1 MSGSLRRLKP
11 IPATLAALVGLLWA
25 ISFGAVR
32 DFIWADLRD
41 GMMDLRGLSRLTRA
55 IILAGFSLLFGTV
68 LVLLINDFLRD
79 RFSLIALPNSFI
91 FAPGR
96 GMMLPVPLVPLTLFL
111 ISVAW
116 SFALAG
122 AIHSH
127 IGIRLGVLAFFV
139 LSAIRQLLTLI
150 VSIASGGL
158 NPPDLVILAI
168 VLVAI
173 TLVVILFLVLAHL
186 EPRPALEF
194 TLLFLLT
201 SLVFF
206 TTQLNNV
213 SEYHLTG
220 IPLNL
225 ANLQLDV
232 MNFSSIVIPFLLFI
246 GVDIADFTRDSSG
259 WLSRALTQRL
269 PAWALISLF
278 FLFCAWRIYGLLQ
291 EMLGLLAQSSFH
303 AEAMSFLGALGEILI
318 VGLVWFGEE
327 KLLPREKREEVGTE
341 EMTEKVA
348 YTVLWVILVYN
359 LTSLV
364 TFALTSIIA
373 AFPVPAFVGIVL
385 KTTAWLNQN
394 SGAWGVLVNI
404 GALILAARL
413 ARRGQV
419 ALPLYLG
426 VFGMLHLYYKIT
438 NPGALLGA
446 FFWNGPQPVDSWW
459 VILLSLVGV
468 YLLLSK
474 KLSREKA
481 GELFFLLL
489 ITFLLRQTNFISSP
503 LSPVFGFAGVGFI
516 AFGVVWDALTSGS
529 WANTS
534 TPGLSRTTRIFL
546 YLGYVIL
553 TVTVI
558 NWALSTHD
566 LTSLNQLT
574 GNTALVGLDRF
585 GRPLLYAIF
594 ILTFSRLLLPPSPQ
608 VGIPSEGRRD

>member
-139 LSAIRQLLTLI
+139 LSAIRQVLTLI
-150 VSIASGGL
+150 VSIASGGF

-168 VLVAI
+168 VLIAI
-173 TLVVILFLVLAHL
+173 SLVVIVFLVLARL

-194 TLLFLLT
+194 MLLFLLT

-213 SEYHLTG
+213 SEYRLTG

-232 MNFSSIVIPFLLFI
+232 MDFSSIVIPFLLFI

-269 PAWALISLF
+269 PAWALISIF
-278 FLFCAWRIYGLLQ
+278 FLFCSWRIYGLLQ
-291 EMLGLLAQSSFH
+291 EILGLLAQSSIR

-327 KLLPREKREEVGTE
+327 KLLPREKREEVDTE
-341 EMTEKVA
+341 EMTEKVSH
-348 YTVLWVILVYN
+348 TVLWVILVFN

-364 TFALTSIIA
+364 NFAMTSIVA

>member
-1 MSGSLRRLKP
+1 
-11 IPATLAALVGLLWA
+11 
-25 ISFGAVR
+25 
-32 DFIWADLRD
+32 
-41 GMMDLRGLSRLTRA
+41 MDLRGLSRLTRA

-79 RFSLIALPNSFI
+79 RFSLIALPNSFL

-111 ISVAW
+111 IAVAW

-127 IGIRLGVLAFFV
+127 IAIRLGVLIFFV
-139 LSAIRQLLTLI
+139 LSAIRQLLILI
-150 VSIASGGL
+150 TSAVSGGL
-158 NPPDLVILAI
+158 NPPDLVVLAI
-168 VLVAI
+168 VLLAI
-173 TLVVILFLVLAHL
+173 LLVVILFLVLAQL

-206 TTQLNNV
+206 TAQLNNV
-213 SEYHLTG
+213 TEYRLTG

-232 MNFSSIVIPFLLFI
+232 MDFSSIVIPFLLFI
-246 GVDIADFTRDSSG
+246 GVDIADFTRDASG
-259 WLSRALTQRL
+259 WLSRDLSQRL
-269 PAWALISLF
+269 PAWALISVF
-278 FLFCAWRIYGLLQ
+278 FLFCAWRIYGLIQ
-291 EMLGLLAQSSFH
+291 EMLGLLAQSSIH
-303 AEAMSFLGALGEILI
+303 AEVMSFLGALGEILI
-318 VGLVWFGEE
+318 VGLVWFCEE
-327 KLLPREKREEVGTE
+327 KLLPREKREEVMVE

-348 YTVLWVILVYN
+348 HTALWVILIYN

-364 TFALTSIIA
+364 SFALTSIIS
-373 AFPVPAFVGIVL
+373 AFPLPALVGPVL
-385 KTTAWLNQN
+385 KTTDWLNQN
-394 SGAWGVLVNI
+394 SDAWGVLVNI

-446 FFWNGPQPVDSWW
+446 LFWNNPQPVDSWW
-459 VILLSLVGV
+459 VALLSLLGV

-474 KLSREKA
+474 KLTRQKA

-574 GNTALVGLDRF
+574 GNTALIGLERF
-585 GRPLLYAIF
+585 GRPMLYAIF
-594 ILTFSRLLLPPSPQ
+594 ILTFSRLLLPPAPQ
-608 VGIPSEGRRD
+608 VGISEEGRHE